1 MILAILGCLAF
12 SRVVGAAFVPED
24 DRALADRLLMHWNT
38 HAADVFVRAKADLG
52 VDLMQE
58 MPVLQTA
65 FDAANEYLFPDGC
78 QLGFGDTHPA
88 PVAKEV
94 VALQKNPH
102 CSPFFHAPNASWLV
116 ARSGM
121 DRTNDVAFA
130 LNASLGNHMHA
141 NGISLELYAKG
152 YRLAPDAGI
161 GWSLYSGDDYKEY
174 YSQFPAHNTVMVNS
188 RSTYQ
193 VMKSYHPFT
202 LEAHGE
208 NWATVRFRE
217 PCTGAD
223 QQRTDWT
230 KSRPGTSRSG
240 TSRTSTTASSTGRAA
255 TISSSTVSVPMPFLA
270 FCAAEKLP
278 VDFISCHPYPTD
290 YALDP
295 ESGRSKDAI
304 RYVHSLRDDMDYLRR
319 TLAKSA
325 YPKAEIHLTEWSTSP
340 NSRDG
345 LHDRLPPCAYLAK
358 ALFENLNKV
367 DSLMYWTFTDIFE
380 EKGGGGEIFHGSFGL
395 LNFQGI
401 PKPTYHA
408 FRMFNALGDT
418 AVYNADPVFVTR
430 DSRTGKTSALVY
442 AYPSEYEIH
451 VPSMRDI
458 GKMKEASPTS
468 VELTLTGLPAG
479 ASVEIET
486 LDFDHGD
493 AYSAWEAM
501 GRPHSPTRAET
512 AALKSK
518 AEATARELVRIGK
531 DGTLVFNRR
540 LQPWTLVLI
549 REL

>member
-141 NGISLELYAKG
+141 NGNSLELYAKG

-193 VMKSYHPFT
+193 VMKRYHPFT

-240 TSRTSTTASSTGRAA
+240 TSRTSTTASSSGRAA
-255 TISSSTVSVPMPFLA
+255 TISSSTVSVPMP
-270 FCAAEKLP
+270 
-278 VDFISCHPYPTD
+278 
-290 YALDP
+290 
-295 ESGRSKDAI
+295 
-304 RYVHSLRDDMDYLRR
+304 
-319 TLAKSA
+319 
-325 YPKAEIHLTEWSTSP
+325 
-340 NSRDG
+340 
-345 LHDRLPPCAYLAK
+345 
-358 ALFENLNKV
+358 
-367 DSLMYWTFTDIFE
+367 
-380 EKGGGGEIFHGSFGL
+380 
-395 LNFQGI
+395 
-401 PKPTYHA
+401 
-408 FRMFNALGDT
+408 
-418 AVYNADPVFVTR
+418 
-430 DSRTGKTSALVY
+430 
-442 AYPSEYEIH
+442 
-451 VPSMRDI
+451 
-458 GKMKEASPTS
+458 
-468 VELTLTGLPAG
+468 
-479 ASVEIET
+479 
-486 LDFDHGD
+486 
-493 AYSAWEAM
+493 
-501 GRPHSPTRAET
+501 
-512 AALKSK
+512 
-518 AEATARELVRIGK
+518 
-531 DGTLVFNRR
+531 
-540 LQPWTLVLI
+540 
-549 REL
+549 